1 MDYSKFE
8 VEDFLCDDSFLEYC
22 LETNPRAV
30 KFWKEWII
38 EHPEKARAV
47 QHARSLFYTLNGNIS
62 AEVFHRDH
70 EVFKNALTMK
80 VQERTSP
87 ANDLSLNRKRNL
99 IRRLWIGA
107 ASLAACSL
115 IAIGLFLSGTDQSKL
130 PAKKPILSYSTPMGE
145 KKTVR
150 LPDGSVITLNGG
162 SHIQLHKGFNVSNR
176 ELSLVGEGYFVV
188 VHNAAKPFLV
198 HTAKITIK
206 DVGTEFNVK
215 AYLND
220 KMTEASLIKGL
231 IEITIKGHNQ
241 FSAKSDPIIL
251 SPNKKFIFNNN
262 NPVSAHEPGILKPV
276 FTVKNTTTTEDHSVA
291 ETDWTQNKLTFVD
304 EPLSE
309 IAPQME
315 RWYGVKVVIANQ
327 ALNDLHFTATFDHG
341 DIIQVLKAL
350 KLSGNFNYRKEGN
363 MINIY

>member
-1 MDYSKFE
+1 MDYSKFG
-8 VEDFLCDDSFLEYC
+8 VEDFLCDNSFLEYC
-22 LETNPRAV
+22 LETNPESL
-30 KFWKEWII
+30 KFWKEWIS
-38 EHPEKARAV
+38 EHPEKARTV

-62 AEVFHRDH
+62 AQIFHRHH
-70 EVFKNALTMK
+70 EIFKNALAMK
-80 VQERTSP
+80 MQRTLP
-87 ANDLSLNRKRNL
+87 ANDPSLNRKTKL
-99 IRRLWIGA
+99 IRRLWIGT

-115 IAIGLFLSGTDQSKL
+115 IAVSLFLSRTDQSKV
-130 PAKKPILSYSTPMGE
+130 PAKTLILSYNTPMG
-145 KKTVR
+145 KKRTVR
-150 LPDGSVITLNGG
+150 LPDGSVVTLNGG
-162 SHIQLHKGFNVSNR
+162 SHILLHKGFNISNR

-188 VHNAAKPFLV
+188 FHNAAKPFLV

-220 KMTEASLIKGL
+220 KITEASLIKGL
-231 IEITIKGHNQ
+231 IEITIKGHNHL
-241 FSAKSDPIIL
+241 SGKSDPIIL
-251 SPNKKFIFNNN
+251 SPNKKFIFNNDT
-262 NPVSAHEPGILKPV
+262 PVTTIEPGILKPV
-276 FTVKNTTTTEDHSVA
+276 FTVKNITTTEDHSVA

-315 RWYGVKVVIANQ
+315 RWYGVKVVIANE
-327 ALNDLHFTATFDHG
+327 ALNQLHFTATFDHG

-363 MINIY
+363 MIRIY